1 MQNTIT
7 LYLRLASVTFVILF
21 IKAMSTEIT
30 QFLKDTARDLLC
42 KAVPAGIKS
51 VVAKK
56 LKDGDLTDEEAR
68 QMIVGDLSKIKSKL
82 DGLSLKDLHS
92 SLSSFNEGIRLLSSA
107 LDKSNADQTM
117 IANSIDEVPT
127 VSNNAAST
135 RILSEA
141 VSLRHAFERL
151 KITSKE
157 QLVPAEA
164 CFRRSRESATD
175 AFNNQSLTIKDR
187 IMACKVRVTARYLE
201 SGYADPKT
209 ATTACMFYLEELH
222 NLPAVQEMLSVL
234 LHGGLR
240 SMRNQEERFEN
251 IMSVLLT
258 NHVMIYFE
266 SKYGSEYPN
275 IFKWPKIQLA
285 DRAFHPILHAQE
297 ILTKS
302 SSSIQLNRVA
312 LDMKISE
319 SEGFF
324 AVNSRREIIL
334 FNDNIIT
341 VIRKNGERERVEL
354 SKPTPRGKFISQER
368 RAITVDSTDNVYA
381 LTWLTTEDENGP
393 KGQNVLHVLDEHYIE
408 KHVSVLD
415 FPTSV
420 NIAVDSNRNLRVI
433 ARLDKNVYL
442 CDDKGQVKSHFERAG
457 DSLRSLD
464 ALGNG
469 DVMIES
475 EDCHTV
481 HIYGTEGEL
490 KSTLKVPEGHQV
502 CQVAFYHGICKSVV
516 LTYVKEQISWFLL
529 CFSENGEIEKSVFV
543 LKKDPE
549 QSSWAVDMKSHP
561 SGLLAVLCNN
571 SVTWV

>member
-1 MQNTIT
+1 
-7 LYLRLASVTFVILF
+7 
-21 IKAMSTEIT
+21 MSTEIT

-42 KAVPAGIKS
+42 KVAPAGVKS

-92 SLSSFNEGIRLLSSA
+92 SLSFLNEGIRLLSSA
-107 LDKSNADQTM
+107 LDKPNVYQKT
-117 IANSIDEVPT
+117 IASSVDEAPT

-157 QLVPAEA
+157 QLDSAKA
-164 CFRRSRESATD
+164 CFQRSRESATD
-175 AFNNQSLTIKDR
+175 AFNNQSLTIKER
-187 IMACKVRVTARYLE
+187 IMACKIRVTARYLE
-201 SGYADPKT
+201 SGYANPKA

-222 NLPAVQEMLSVL
+222 NLPAIQEMLSVL

-240 SMRNQEERFEN
+240 SMRNQEERFQN

-258 NHVMIYFE
+258 NHVMIYLE
-266 SKYGSEYPN
+266 SKFGSEYPN
-275 IFKWPKIQLA
+275 IFTWPKIELT
-285 DRAFHPILHAQE
+285 DREFHPILHAQE
-297 ILTKS
+297 ALTKS
-302 SSSIQLNRVA
+302 SSPIKLNRVA
-312 LDMKISE
+312 LDLEIRP
-319 SEGFF
+319 GFF
-324 AVNSRREIIL
+324 AVNSRGEIIL
-334 FNDNIIT
+334 FNDECTIT
-341 VIRKNGERERVEL
+341 VHLKNGERKRVEL
-354 SKPTPRGKFISQER
+354 SKPTGRGEFIRQER
-368 RAITVDSTDNVYA
+368 RAITVDRTDNVYA
-381 LTWLTTEDENGP
+381 LTWLTTEHENGP
-393 KGQNVLHVLDEHYIE
+393 KGHNVLNVLDEDYIE

-420 NIAVDSNRNLRVI
+420 NIAVDSKQNLRVI
-433 ARLDKNVYL
+433 ARLDKKVYL
-442 CDDKGQVKSHFERAG
+442 CDDRGQVKSHFERAG

-464 ALGNG
+464 VFGNG

-475 EDCHTV
+475 ENCHAV
-481 HIYGTEGEL
+481 HVYGTEGEL
-490 KSTLKVPEGHQV
+490 KSTLEVPEGHQV
-502 CQVAFYHGICKSVV
+502 CQVAFYHGICKPVV

-529 CFSENGEIEKSVFV
+529 CFSENGEFEKSVFV
-543 LKKDPE
+543 SKKDPE

-571 SVTWV
+571 TVTWM